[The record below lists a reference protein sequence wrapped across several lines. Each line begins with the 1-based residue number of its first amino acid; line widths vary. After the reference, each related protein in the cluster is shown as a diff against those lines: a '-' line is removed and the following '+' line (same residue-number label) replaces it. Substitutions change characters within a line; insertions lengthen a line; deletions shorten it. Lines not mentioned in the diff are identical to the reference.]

1 MEPEKKP
8 NGAVIGLIIIVV
20 ILIMGGVY
28 IWQSQVKEAID
39 NKNVTPTP
47 VTTSDTNDLDNLG
60 KELESTDVNVD
71 VDVDSIN

>member
-28 IWQSQVKEAID
+28 IWQSQVKEVID

-47 VTTSDTNDLDNLG
+47 VSTSDTNDLDSLG

-71 VDVDSIN
+71 VDANSIN

>member
-28 IWQSQVKEAID
+28 IWQSQVKNVVE
-39 NKNVTPTP
+39 NKDTTP
-47 VTTSDTNDLDNLG
+47 VTTSDTNDLDSLG

-71 VDVDSIN
+71 VDVNSIN